1 MLPVL
6 LDVKDHV
13 KTYVLIKFKPK
24 ELHKPFSFD
33 FFFVKI
39 AINEKGEITAIS
51 MMTIMTMI
59 SSWQTPITQRPF
71 LSEES
76 TISMYRRYLPVQLTP
91 FQKYPGS
98 LQIHRKDP
106 SVLWHMKLRLQ
117 LCFPVAHSFTSAKQ
131 EARLLDT
138 IQFAF
143 FLNSRS
149 PSEDYWETV
158 FSNHSDDY
166 RRNWFQS
173 ESYFY
178 SYYHY

>member
-1 MLPVL
+1 MTLFNLECNNVAQQIKRKCCL
-6 LDVKDHV
+6 YYLTLKITSKLH
-13 KTYVLIKFKPK
+13 VLIKLKPK
-24 ELHKPFSFD
+24 ELHKPFSLD
-33 FFFVKI
+33 FFFFKI
-39 AINEKGEITAIS
+39 AIKEKGKISAIP

-59 SSWQTPITQRPF
+59 SSYDKPRSHSGLFIRRIW
-71 LSEES
+71 
-76 TISMYRRYLPVQLTP
+76 MYRRYLPLQLTP

-98 LQIHRKDP
+98 LQIHKKDP
-106 SVLWHMKLRLQ
+106 LVLWHMKLPLQ

-158 FSNHSDDY
+158 FSN
-166 RRNWFQS
+166 Q
-173 ESYFY
+173 
-178 SYYHY
+178 

>member
-1 MLPVL
+1 MSKL
-6 LDVKDHV
+6 H
-13 KTYVLIKFKPK
+13 VLIKFK
-24 ELHKPFSFD
+24 LRNCTNFSRLILFFSLKQRKRANNCDINDDDYDND
-33 FFFVKI
+33 F
-39 AINEKGEITAIS
+39 
-51 MMTIMTMI
+51 IMTDPDH
-59 SSWQTPITQRPF
+59 TAAF

-98 LQIHRKDP
+98 LHIHKKDP
-106 SVLWHMKLRLQ
+106 LVLWHMKLPLQ

-173 ESYFY
+173 ESYF
-178 SYYHY
+178 

>member
-1 MLPVL
+1 MPKRRVL
-6 LDVKDHV
+6 LTNWNLRNSTNLSRLFVCLFLNSYTRKRGNNRDINDNDNDN
-13 KTYVLIKFKPK
+13 
-24 ELHKPFSFD
+24 D
-33 FFFVKI
+33 FI
-39 AINEKGEITAIS
+39 I
-51 MMTIMTMI
+51 
-59 SSWQTPITQRPF
+59 WQTAITQRPF

-106 SVLWHMKLRLQ
+106 LVLWHMELPLQ

-173 ESYFY
+173 ESYF
-178 SYYHY
+178 